1 VNAVS
6 EIPLT
11 AELVTIRDWLRFAVS
26 KFLAAKLSFGHGAST
41 ALDEAAY
48 LILHTLHLPIDQMEP
63 WLDARLTKAE
73 RTQVAAIIE
82 KRVVTRKPAA
92 YLTQQAWIGPHAFY
106 VDERVIVPRS
116 YIGELLHG
124 DAAGLVGDAGAV
136 RRVLDLCTGSGCL
149 AILAAL
155 AFDDA
160 QVDAVD
166 ISDDA
171 LAVARQNIEAYGLSD
186 RVTPLH
192 SDVFADLGDR
202 RYDLIIANPPYV
214 TEAAVA
220 AFPAEYKAEPVLAHV
235 AGPDGLSITR
245 RIMAEAAK
253 HLEPDGTLI
262 VEIGHGR
269 AAVEAEWPN
278 LPFLWLDTEESSGE
292 VFSLPASVLGNAK
305 PARARK
311 AKR

>member
-1 VNAVS
+1 MS

-11 AELVTIRDWLRFAVS
+11 AELVTIRDWLRFSVS
-26 KFLAAKLSFGHGAST
+26 RFSEAKLAFGHGASS
-41 ALDEAAY
+41 AQDEAAY
-48 LILHTLHLPIDQMEP
+48 LILHTLHLPIDQLEP

-73 RTQVAAIIE
+73 RIQVAAIIE
-82 KRVVTRKPAA
+82 KRVVTRKPAG
-92 YLTQQAWIGPHAFY
+92 YLTNEAWIGPHAFY

-116 YIGELLHG
+116 YIGELIVR
-124 DAAGLVGDAGAV
+124 DAPALVLGAGPV

-155 AFDDA
+155 TFEDA
-160 QVDAVD
+160 TVDAAD

-171 LAVARQNIEAYGLSD
+171 LAVARQNIESYGLSD
-186 RVTPLH
+186 RVTALF

-235 AGPDGLSITR
+235 AGADGLSITR
-245 RIMAEAAK
+245 RILADASKYLA
-253 HLEPDGTLI
+253 PDGTLI

-269 AAVEAEWPN
+269 AAIDAEWPH

-292 VFSLPASVLGNAK
+292 VFALPASALGGVRA
-305 PARARK
+305 ARARK

>member
-1 VNAVS
+1 MS

-11 AELVTIRDWLRFAVS
+11 AELITIRDWLRFAVS
-26 KFLAAKLSFGHGAST
+26 KFSEAKLVFGHGASN
-41 ALDEAAY
+41 AVDEAAY
-48 LILHTLHLPIDQMEP
+48 LILHTLHLPIDQLEP

-82 KRVVTRKPAA
+82 KRVVSRKPAA
-92 YLTQQAWIGPHAFY
+92 YLTKEARIGPHAFY

-116 YIGELLHG
+116 YIGELLNH
-124 DAAGLVGDAGAV
+124 DAMGLVPEATRV
-136 RRVLDLCTGSGCL
+136 TRVLDLCTGSGCL

-155 AFDDA
+155 AFEHA
-160 QVDAVD
+160 TVDAAD

-171 LAVARQNIEAYGLSD
+171 LAVARHNIATYELMD

-192 SDVFADLGDR
+192 SDVFLDLGDR
-202 RYDLIIANPPYV
+202 RYDLILANPPYV

-235 AGPDGLSITR
+235 AGHDGLSITR
-245 RIMAEAAK
+245 RILADAAN
-253 HLEPDGTLI
+253 HLTPEGTLI

-269 AAVEAEWPN
+269 AAIEAEWPN

-292 VFSLPASVLGNAK
+292 VFALPAAALRHSR
-305 PARARK
+305 PTRARK